1 MALSAKLM
9 EVQSQAKK
17 GIEDFNQTFLENNDK
32 LEAKMTEVLDSM
44 DINEICQ
51 NKPDLSIPE
60 EERPEPKPLP
70 FTNFVEFQRFLY
82 IVPQQNLDTVVFHQ
96 KQKNHEIET
105 TQKKHFQSLAEKITS
120 NVTQLDENVKRI
132 EAEIKSKI
140 LDYDQEVEGKIN
152 KVNENIDELQKAIE
166 TDVKGEAEKTKE
178 KLEREAQSNL
188 ENIEKL

>member
-9 EVQSQAKK
+9 EVQSQAKQAL
-17 GIEDFNQTFLENNDK
+17 EDFNQTFLENNEK
-32 LEAKMTEVLDSM
+32 LEAKMTEVLDFM

-60 EERPEPKPLP
+60 DERPEPKPLP

-82 IVPQQNLDTVVFHQ
+82 VVPQQNLDTVVFHQ
-96 KQKNHEIET
+96 KQKNLEIEA
-105 TQKKHFQSLAEKITS
+105 TQKKHFQSLTEKISS
-120 NVTQLDENVKRI
+120 NVTQLDENIKRV

-140 LDYDQEVEGKIN
+140 LDYDQEVEGKMN

-166 TDVKGEAEKTKE
+166 TDVKGEAAKTKE
-178 KLEREAQSNL
+178 KIEEEAQNNL

>member
-9 EVQSQAKK
+9 EVQSQAKQ

-32 LEAKMTEVLDSM
+32 LEAKMAEVLYST

-60 EERPEPKPLP
+60 DERPEPKLLP

-96 KQKNHEIET
+96 KQKHLEIET
-105 TQKKHFQSLAEKITS
+105 TQKKHFQSLTEKISS
-120 NVTQLDENVKRI
+120 NVTTLDENIKRV
-132 EAEIKSKI
+132 ESEIKSKI

-152 KVNENIDELQKAIE
+152 KVNDNIDELHKAIE

-178 KLEREAQSNL
+178 KIQKEAQNNL